1 MQSFDVEFTTDG
13 TLFDADQLEDLVS
26 GLDATDL
33 IVLTHGWNNDIREA
47 TDLYDELLGNVQ
59 RLLDLRANPQAPA
72 PLRGLDGRTFV
83 ACRVFWPS
91 KKFADKDLIPG
102 GGAASATAANDAVLE
117 RVLDRLAE
125 DPTRLG
131 DTVKSPARDEKVA
144 SAKALVPQL
153 ASDPDARAAYVDL
166 LRSLVDAD
174 DSVDDDGAAAFF
186 SADAQ
191 DLFAALDGPVSAP
204 GAETIGGG
212 AAIGGG
218 PGDRSFDTGGAAG
231 VLDRL
236 DGVIAAARRL
246 ANLTTYLQMKSRAG
260 TVGANGLGPVIRR
273 VRAEH
278 RDVRVHLVG
287 HSFGG
292 RLVTAAAH
300 ALDDNTA
307 QVTLTL
313 LQAAFSHNGLSGDF
327 GGGKAGAFREVLTDR
342 RASGPIIITHTKND
356 KAVGIAYPLAS
367 RIAFQNASALGDRN
381 DPYGGMG
388 RNGAQRTNEALG
400 NDTELAAAGHDYGFA
415 PGKVYNLLADAFIAD
430 HGAVRGVQVAY
441 AILSAASAV

>member
-1 MQSFDVEFTTDG
+1 MQTFDVEFTSGG
-13 TLFDADQLEDLVS
+13 TLFAADQVQDLVS
-26 GLDATDL
+26 DLDATDL
-33 IVLTHGWNNDIREA
+33 IVVSHGWNNDVQEA

-59 RLLDLRANPQAPA
+59 RLLDLRANPQAPTT
-72 PLRGLDGRTFV
+72 LRGLDGRTFA
-83 ACRVFWPS
+83 ACRVYWPS

-102 GGAASATAANDAVLE
+102 GGAAGATVANDAALE
-117 RVLDRLAE
+117 LVLDRLAE

-131 DTVKSPARDEKVA
+131 DRVTSPARDQAVA

-186 SADAQ
+186 SADAE
-191 DLFAALDGPVSAP
+191 DLFDALEGPVSAP
-204 GAETIGGG
+204 GAEAIGGG
-212 AAIGGG
+212 AGGRG
-218 PGDRSFDTGGAAG
+218 ADNGGAAG
-231 VLDRL
+231 IRDRL
-236 DGVIAAARRL
+236 DGAIAAARRL
-246 ANLTTYLQMKSRAG
+246 ANLTTYFQMKSRAG
-260 TVGANGLGPVIRR
+260 TVGANGLAPVVRR
-273 VRAEH
+273 VRTEH
-278 RDVRVHLVG
+278 PDVRVHLVG

-300 ALDDNTA
+300 ALDDNTP
-307 QVTLTL
+307 QVTLSL

-327 GGGKAGAFREVLTDR
+327 GGGKAGAFRAILTDR
-342 RASGPIIITHTKND
+342 RASGPILITHTKND

-367 RIAFQNASALGDRN
+367 RIASQNAAALGDRN

-388 RNGAQRTNEALG
+388 RNGAQRTDEALG
-400 NDTELAAAGHDYGFA
+400 NETELAAVGHDYRFA

-430 HGAVRGVQVAY
+430 HGAVRGIQVAY
-441 AILSAASAV
+441 SILSAASVV

>member
-1 MQSFDVEFTTDG
+1 MHSFDIEFTSDG
-13 TLFDADQLEDLVS
+13 TLFDGGQLQELVN

-33 IVLTHGWNNDIREA
+33 IVVSHGWNNDMREA
-47 TDLYDELLGNVQ
+47 ADLYDELLGNVQ
-59 RLLDLRANPQAPA
+59 RLLDLRANPQAPTT
-72 PLRGLDGRTFV
+72 LRRLDGRTFA

-102 GGAASATAANDAVLE
+102 GGAASATAANDAALE
-117 RVLDRLAE
+117 LVLDRLAE

-131 DTVKSPARDEKVA
+131 DTAKSPARHQKVT
-144 SAKALVPQL
+144 SALALVPRL
-153 ASDPDARAAYVDL
+153 ASDPDARATYVDI
-166 LRSLVDAD
+166 LRSLVDVD
-174 DSVDDDGAAAFF
+174 DSADDDGAAAFF
-186 SADAQ
+186 LADAE
-191 DLFAALDGPVSAP
+191 DLFAAMDGPVSAP
-204 GAETIGGG
+204 GAATSGGG

-218 PGDRSFDTGGAAG
+218 ADDRGADNGGAAG

-260 TVGANGLGPVIRR
+260 TVGANGLAPMIRR

-300 ALDDNTA
+300 ALDDNTP
-307 QVTLTL
+307 QVTLSL

-342 RASGPIIITHTKND
+342 RASGPILITHTKND

-367 RIAFQNASALGDRN
+367 RIAFQNAAALGDRD

-388 RNGAQRTNEALG
+388 RNGAQRTREALG
-400 NDTELAAAGHDYGFA
+400 NETVLAAVGHDYGFA
-415 PGKVYNLLADAFIAD
+415 PGKVYNLLADDFIVD
-430 HGAVRGVQVAY
+430 HGAVRGIQVAY
-441 AILSAASAV
+441 AILSAASVA